1 MDDNPITIL
10 LADDHTVVR
19 QGMVKLLEGEK
30 NLKVIGEARDGR
42 EAVSKAEQLRPNVVL
57 MDISMPLL
65 NGIEATRQIKKIS
78 PQTKVVILSMHSHD
92 RFIGEL
98 LTLGASGYLVK
109 DSTGADIIM
118 AINSAMKGD
127 TYLSPSISRMVI
139 ENYVS
144 QKKVKSSR
152 EELYSKLSN
161 REREVFQMIAEGRST
176 KEISQILFVSISTVK
191 THRSHIMEK
200 LQMEGITLVMVEH
213 RLRELFHLTNR
224 VIVLNFGCKIAEGT
238 SEEVMEHKEVREA
251 YFGSE
256 GVYGYA

>member
-1 MDDNPITIL
+1 MSDHLITIL

-19 QGMVKLLEGEK
+19 QGMIKLLEGEE
-30 NLKVIGEARDGR
+30 NLKVIGEAKDGR
-42 EAVSKAEQLRPNVVL
+42 EAVTKVEQLKPDVVL

-65 NGIEATRQIKKIS
+65 NGIEATRQIKRIS
-78 PQTKVVILSMHSHD
+78 PQTKVIILSMHSHD

-109 DSTGADIIM
+109 DSTGADIIK
-118 AINSAMKGD
+118 AINAAMKGD

-144 QKKVKSSR
+144 LKKVKSSR

-191 THRSHIMEK
+191 THRSHIMDK
-200 LQMEGITLVMVEH
+200 LQLGNLSQLIQFAIELGIVEVVRTEMEGALE
-213 RLRELFHLTNR
+213 
-224 VIVLNFGCKIAEGT
+224 
-238 SEEVMEHKEVREA
+238 
-251 YFGSE
+251 Y
-256 GVYGYA
+256 